1 LLQQPSLAL
10 SLEPPY
16 GFKDLQQPGVAL
28 LVELLSL
35 VHARPEIT
43 TGALLQHF
51 AEREE
56 LNALQKLASQ
66 AMPGSEAHWRQE
78 LIDAAEQ
85 LEDQAIQQRLTEL
98 QAKMGAGPLDVA
110 DKYELMTLL
119 QAQRRRGK
127 QPA

>member
-1 LLQQPSLAL
+1 
-10 SLEPPY
+10 EPPY
-16 GFKDLQQPGVAL
+16 GFRDLNQPGVGL

-51 AEREE
+51 QEGED
-56 LNALQKLASQ
+56 LNALQKLASEVV
-66 AMPGSEAHWRQE
+66 PGEESLWRQT

-85 LEDQAIQQRLTEL
+85 LEDQAVQQRLAEL
-98 QAKMGAGPLDVA
+98 QAKMGDGPLDVA

-127 QPA
+127 HPA

>member
-1 LLQQPSLAL
+1 M
-10 SLEPPY
+10 
-16 GFKDLQQPGVAL
+16 
-28 LVELLSL
+28 ELLLL

-66 AMPGSEAHWRQE
+66 AMPGSEANWRQE

-119 QAQRRRGK
+119 QAQRRRCK